1 MALLLNLIQA
11 NVLCF
16 SDRFYFIFRKLKG
29 RFLTIC
35 QSLLLSNSVVA
46 KKNKPE
52 SKSTLLLNLIKANSF
67 GFANTHKHYF
77 IFWKQTDLLFFAT
90 KLLLF
95 LRIKR
100 CNFLKLFAN
109 SLSFSTIFRCVL
121 QIIFCY
127 AKTFFSTVAPENL
140 FVQTCFSRHIQHL
153 FCKKYPAL
161 CFGAGLFSVFSNFY
175 SFSNLS
181 RSSTFIP
188 QQRWRFTNFLS

>member
-77 IFWKQTDLLFFAT
+77 IF
-90 KLLLF
+90 
-95 LRIKR
+95 
-100 CNFLKLFAN
+100 
-109 SLSFSTIFRCVL
+109 
-121 QIIFCY
+121 
-127 AKTFFSTVAPENL
+127 
-140 FVQTCFSRHIQHL
+140 
-153 FCKKYPAL
+153 
-161 CFGAGLFSVFSNFY
+161 
-175 SFSNLS
+175 
-181 RSSTFIP
+181 
-188 QQRWRFTNFLS
+188 